1 MFWSFQR
8 CVWATASTDRAWIS
22 AVSATR
28 VGTAP
33 DATCVGA
40 SKTVMATAGVR
51 TALAT
56 ASAASTVTTAHSVS
70 LQRKRIPNQ
79 NERSPSTPA
88 VVSCRRLSQQ
98 LPRTRQL
105 PAVQGR
111 LALQL
116 HGRMEGR
123 GVRRCHGERLQQRRR
138 RRRRCIARSESCLVN
153 ELSLRASLKVKT
165 NARNSSVKNESAHN

>member
-1 MFWSFQR
+1 MMFWSFQR

-79 NERSPSTPA
+79 NEEA
-88 VVSCRRLSQQ
+88 HQRLLSS
-98 LPRTRQL
+98 
-105 PAVQGR
+105 
-111 LALQL
+111 LAD
-116 HGRMEGR
+116 GCPNN
-123 GVRRCHGERLQQRRR
+123 CHGHGSCQRFRDGW
-138 RRRRCIARSESCLVN
+138 RCSCMDGWKGEACDVAMESDCNNGVDDDGG
-153 ELSLRASLKVKT
+153 T
-165 NARNSSVKNESAHN
+165 